1 MSDYPTHNDEY
12 DKDYDDDGRTP
23 ILPNIGFAS
32 PNEGQLAAEA
42 GYFPQSSTPLP
53 QVKRWKTVK
62 KVELYKGNLVLDC
75 PVPKKLLSAL
85 PKQNAREFTHMR
97 YTGVTCDPS
106 DFVRERFTL
115 RQTLFTKP
123 RATELF
129 IVVTMYNED
138 EILFARTM
146 RGVIKNIQHL
156 QSRSNSKTW
165 GEEGWKKVVVCVV
178 SDGRLKINDRTKSL
192 LAAMGCYQDGIA
204 KNLVGDK
211 PVTAHLY
218 EVKFHING
226 RVYIALTKSSI
237 QLKLISK
244 SKMTLSLWYLEARIA
259 CQCKYYFV

>member
-1 MSDYPTHNDEY
+1 
-12 DKDYDDDGRTP
+12 
-23 ILPNIGFAS
+23 
-32 PNEGQLAAEA
+32 
-42 GYFPQSSTPLP
+42 
-53 QVKRWKTVK
+53 
-62 KVELYKGNLVLDC
+62 
-75 PVPKKLLSAL
+75 
-85 PKQNAREFTHMR
+85 MR

-106 DFVRERFTL
+106 EFIRDKFTL

-138 EILFARTM
+138 EVLFARTM

-156 QSRSNSKTW
+156 QSRTNSKTW

-218 EVKFHING
+218 EVCVTHDVEPAIRSNAD
-226 RVYIALTKSSI
+226 RYSTPRKSTWR
-237 QLKLISK
+237 
-244 SKMTLSLWYLEARIA
+244 SKMTLLRSCLVERIVYLCRSSSA
-259 CQCKYYFV
+259 